1 MTPQNNNIQWIINF
15 SHLLQNDNK
24 LKKIDN
30 KEGEMY
36 GACVRVVRV
45 LSSEPKPD
53 DVGGGVGEAVG
64 EGRLVDPF

>member
-1 MTPQNNNIQWIINF
+1 
-15 SHLLQNDNK
+15 
-24 LKKIDN
+24 
-30 KEGEMY
+30 MY